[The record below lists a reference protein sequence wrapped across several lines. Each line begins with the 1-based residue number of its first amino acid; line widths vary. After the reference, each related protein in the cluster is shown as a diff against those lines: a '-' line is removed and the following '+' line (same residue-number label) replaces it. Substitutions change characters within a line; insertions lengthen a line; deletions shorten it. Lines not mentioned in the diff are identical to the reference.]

1 MHFFDFRSVTLLT
14 SEVTDLSL
22 CINTVRGNFSSG
34 SIPDEIARDIWHL
47 VSVGTDI
54 TVLGYTAEYDNVQL
68 PFLVVPV
75 HNYPANDNCV
85 NYFVVFH
92 DHVVEYGACSPAK
105 VSTFKKFSQFIR
117 ENFCAKYGQMPDCT
131 AKVLWD
137 LFGWFGT
144 IL

>member
-1 MHFFDFRSVTLLT
+1 MHFYDFRSVTLLV

-34 SIPDEIARDIWHL
+34 NIPDEITHDIWHL

-54 TVLGYTAEYDNVQL
+54 TVTGCSAEYGNVQL

-75 HNYPANDNCV
+75 RNFPAKDNCV
-85 NYFVVFH
+85 NYFVVYH
-92 DHVVEYGACSPAK
+92 DHIVEYGTCSPAK
-105 VSTFKKFSQFIR
+105 VNSHKKFSRFIR
-117 ENFCAKYGQMPDCT
+117 ENFCAKYGQMPDRT
-131 AKVLWD
+131 AKVLWE